1 MKKQANY
8 QDYVRKDINNGGIE
22 TSTLPKI
29 KKNKSNEN

>member
-1 MKKQANY
+1 MKKQGNH

-29 KKNKSNEN
+29 KKKQIK